1 MGAGDL
7 QYHDYSDERA
17 IFGGARSKN
26 TRGCDCVFEEKRRG
40 KRKRRK
46 SRMKAGPEYS
56 VKITDPDLIWV
67 KEALDEGI
75 MLHKTRQRA
84 LEAVWRIQKGI
95 NEAHR
100 ENI

>member
-1 MGAGDL
+1 
-7 QYHDYSDERA
+7 
-17 IFGGARSKN
+17 
-26 TRGCDCVFEEKRRG
+26 
-40 KRKRRK
+40 
-46 SRMKAGPEYS
+46 MKAVPEYS